1 MIIRKINLLNFRN
14 YSKCNITLNNKMNI
28 FVGDNAQGKTNI
40 LEAITIL
47 ALTKSHRVGNSNCFK
62 NISFSLSI
70 ISNENIHLII

>member
-40 LEAITIL
+40 LEAIVIKEIKKYNRIEKKTTI
-47 ALTKSHRVGNSNCFK
+47 K
-62 NISFSLSI
+62 
-70 ISNENIHLII
+70 